1 MILVSSFALEVLI
14 SRHDG
19 RPKAPS
25 FDPSGDVGT
34 VCMPAAVACPST
46 SNPASGSERSL
57 FCAQPNKRL
66 KLSAPLFC
74 GGHLFVNTEN
84 LRRSLSAFR

>member
-25 FDPSGDVGT
+25 FDPSSDVGT

-66 KLSAPLFC
+66 KLTPP
-74 GGHLFVNTEN
+74 GGSGRIPFVNCTAR
-84 LRRSLSAFR
+84 RRSLAAFR